1 MSSAPEPNFREWGR
15 KLLATPRVTLPEPAV
30 YRKRRAITAMIEHPS
45 TTPAEKQAAIR
56 ALERLD
62 RSIA

>member
-1 MSSAPEPNFREWGR
+1 MSSPEPDFREWGR
-15 KLLATPRVTLPEPAV
+15 RLLAKPRVDLPEPAISA
-30 YRKRRAITAMIEHPS
+30 KRRKIAAVIAHPE

-62 RSIA
+62 RSIQ

>member
-1 MSSAPEPNFREWGR
+1 MSSPEPDFREWGR
-15 KLLATPRVTLPEPAV
+15 RLLAKPRVDLPEPAI
-30 YRKRRAITAMIEHPS
+30 YRKRRAITAIIEHAS

-62 RSIA
+62 RSLR